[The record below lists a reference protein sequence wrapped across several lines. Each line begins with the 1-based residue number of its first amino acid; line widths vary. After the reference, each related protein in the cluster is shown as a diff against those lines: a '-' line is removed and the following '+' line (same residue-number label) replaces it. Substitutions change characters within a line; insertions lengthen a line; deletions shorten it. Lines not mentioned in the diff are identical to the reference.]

1 MSEGQRGHTNP
12 IVYSETLMQDSQ
24 IKSDWLVNNAVIAFF
39 AAILIAQTPQSAT
52 GRADLILGFDY
63 PNIPTWWTDS
73 TIALLLAISVTL
85 AVAGVI
91 PRLRRRTIQWT
102 TPLVP
107 TLEFMTLA
115 AFTAGFAESL
125 GKLPRDQWWS
135 DPLIVGGILFML
147 FLFVRFVVTFVIVMR
162 YWLTKIRDQESST

>member
-1 MSEGQRGHTNP
+1 M
-12 IVYSETLMQDSQ
+12 YSETLMQDSQ

-39 AAILIAQTPQSAT
+39 AAMLIAQTPRSTT
-52 GRADLILGFDY
+52 GRTELILGFDF
-63 PNIPTWWTDS
+63 PSIPTWWTDS
-73 TIALLLAISVTL
+73 AIALLLAISVIL
-85 AVAGVI
+85 AVAGVV

-107 TLEFMTLA
+107 TLEFLTLA

-135 DPLIVGGILFML
+135 EPLIVGGILFML

-162 YWLTKIRDQESST
+162 YWLTRIQNPEASR